1 MQDGPGKINDVLP
14 DPAIIERVFQLLPK
28 HLPASGGGLEYVKT
42 HLRND
47 ILPAL
52 NRASQSPRYYGF
64 VTGGA
69 TPAAQFADNLV
80 TESDQN
86 VQVHLPN
93 ESLCTTLE
101 DTTLRMIC
109 ELLDL
114 QPSEWRHRTFT
125 TGATA
130 SNLVS
135 LACAREWLI
144 QQSSGELCSTG
155 SLGLV
160 QAMCKAN
167 LEGIK
172 ILTTVPHSSLRK
184 AASIVGLGSG
194 DATFV
199 DISSGDAGHRI
210 DLETLQNCLA
220 NLPAGH
226 KAIIAVSC
234 AEVNTGLFA
243 TNHES
248 MKAIRDLADSYG
260 AWIHVDA
267 AFGLSARLLPD
278 LDAYRPLLDGVAGL
292 DLADSI
298 TGDAHKMFNVPYD
311 CGIFL
316 SRHLKS
322 GVDVFQNPNAV
333 YLATGNND
341 YTNPPND
348 FIPSPLNIGIE
359 NSRRFR
365 ALPVYA
371 NLLDYGRDGYRDML
385 QRQIGLA
392 RRIASL
398 LKSELSQDFEFLP
411 TTVKE
416 RDIYVIALWR
426 LKDPKL
432 NMNLPKFVQKLNA
445 TRKLYVSGT
454 KFAGEPAARFA
465 VANWQVDVERDIRV
479 IGKALLEVLG
489 EFKAEHT

>member
-1 MQDGPGKINDVLP
+1 MQDRPEIDEVLP
-14 DPAIIERVFQLLPK
+14 DPATVHRVCQLLPK
-28 HLPASGGGLEYVKT
+28 HLPAVGGGLESVKT

-52 NRASQSPRYYGF
+52 NRASQSPHYYGF

-69 TPAAQFADNLV
+69 TPAARFADNLV
-80 TESDQN
+80 TETDQN
-86 VQVHLPN
+86 VQVHLPHDTI
-93 ESLCTTLE
+93 CTTLE
-101 DTTLRMIC
+101 DTTLRMVC
-109 ELLDL
+109 ELLNL
-114 QPSEWRHRTFT
+114 QPGEWRHRTFT

-130 SNLVS
+130 SNLVG

-144 QQSSGELCSTG
+144 QQSGGEVCSTG

-160 QAMCKAN
+160 QAMRKAEI
-167 LEGIK
+167 EGIM

-194 DATFV
+194 DGTFV
-199 DISSGDAGHRI
+199 DVSSGDAGHRI
-210 DLETLQNCLA
+210 DLEKLQNCLA
-220 NLPAGH
+220 NLSAGH

-248 MKAIRDLADSYG
+248 MKAIRHLADRYS

-267 AFGLSARLLPD
+267 AFGLSARILPD
-278 LDAYRPLLDGVAGL
+278 VDTYRPILDGVAGL
-292 DLADSI
+292 ELADSI

-316 SRHLKS
+316 SRHLKT
-322 GVDVFQNPNAV
+322 GVNVFQNPNAV
-333 YLATGNND
+333 YLATGNNG
-341 YTNPPND
+341 YASPPDD

-385 QRQIGLA
+385 ERQIGLA
-392 RRIASL
+392 RRIATL
-398 LKSELSQDFEFLP
+398 LRSELSQDFELLP
-411 TTVKE
+411 TMVKE
-416 RDIYVIALWR
+416 SEIYVITLWR

-432 NMNLPKFVQKLNA
+432 NANLPQFVQKLNA

-454 KFAGEPAARFA
+454 KYAGEPAARFA
-465 VANWQVDVERDIRV
+465 VANWQVDGERDIR
-479 IGKALLEVLG
+479 ITRKALLEIVE
-489 EFKAEHT
+489 EFKTDHM